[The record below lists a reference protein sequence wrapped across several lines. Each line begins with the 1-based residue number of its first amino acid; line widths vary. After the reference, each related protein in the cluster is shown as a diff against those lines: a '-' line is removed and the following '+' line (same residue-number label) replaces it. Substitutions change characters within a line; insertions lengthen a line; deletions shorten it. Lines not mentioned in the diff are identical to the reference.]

1 MSEGL
6 EDPKL
11 SAEGELAL
19 VRLALDDNELP
30 HAANHL
36 AGAVGYA
43 PSLPEVHEALA
54 DLLRRLGPAAL
65 DLFPVDGDVYIGT
78 MVARAHLAAAL
89 GHPDEALSLLVS
101 ATRHEPGTP
110 WAAVPWVE
118 APELPGRLDP
128 QVLVQVFVGLASALA
143 DPVPEPDRPA
153 LVPYLMLARHAG
165 G

>member
-65 DLFPVDGDVYIGT
+65 DLFPVDGDGYIGP
-78 MVARAHLAAAL
+78 MVARAHLAA
-89 GHPDEALSLLVS
+89 P
-101 ATRHEPGTP
+101 PGP
-110 WAAVPWVE
+110 PA
-118 APELPGRLDP
+118 
-128 QVLVQVFVGLASALA
+128 
-143 DPVPEPDRPA
+143 PA
-153 LVPYLMLARHAG
+153 LRRSCPRP
-165 G
+165 